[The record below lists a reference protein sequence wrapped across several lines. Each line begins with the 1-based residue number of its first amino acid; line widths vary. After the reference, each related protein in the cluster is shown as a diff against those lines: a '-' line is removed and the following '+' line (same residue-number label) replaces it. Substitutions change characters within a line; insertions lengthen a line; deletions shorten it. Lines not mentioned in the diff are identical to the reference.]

1 MVETLMK
8 EVCLAVSKHPSLE
21 EQNKEL
27 KKALKKAL
35 TEWANCR
42 AEVERL
48 EVREKVRAESGASE
62 EDQDA
67 DVFEVST
74 D

>member
-48 EVREKVRAESGASE
+48 EVKVRAESGASE